1 MATTAIKKKKSK
13 LNAVGIFD
21 VFLTVFMLA
30 FMACIIVPFLHVI
43 AVSLSANKYVMAN
56 MVGIFPMGF
65 TFDTYVQILST
76 GSFLQAYGN
85 TIWYTAVGT
94 LCSLT
99 VTAMAAYAL
108 ARGKL
113 VGHKFFSIMIT
124 VTMFF
129 SGGLIPTYMAIRD
142 YGLIN
147 SRWVMILPSL
157 CSTWNLIVLRSF
169 FVAYPQEIIESGQ
182 LDGLQEAGVFFRLVL
197 PTSKAALATIG
208 LYYAVAYW
216 NNYMTAK
223 LYIRDQDLWPVS
235 CLLRQILDQAG
246 HQQTEEGT
254 RMVEATVRYA
264 SIMIVITPIMCV
276 YPWLQKYFV
285 KGVMVGSIKG

>member
-1 MATTAIKKKKSK
+1 MNYQS
-13 LNAVGIFD
+13 LVEFQYW
-21 VFLTVFMLA
+21 TVIGQICNL
-30 FMACIIVPFLHVI
+30 LLS
-43 AVSLSANKYVMAN
+43 VSDNKYVMAN
-56 MVGIFPMGF
+56 MVSIIPMGF
-65 TFDTYVQILST
+65 TIDTYVQILKT

-85 TIWYTAVGT
+85 TIWYTVVGT
-94 LCSLT
+94 VCSLT

-108 ARGKL
+108 ARGKM

-124 VTMFF
+124 ITMFF
-129 SGGLIPTYMAIRD
+129 GGGLIPTYMAIRD

-169 FVAYPQEIIESGQ
+169 FVAYPQEIVESGQ

-235 CLLRQILDQAG
+235 CLLQQILKQAG
-246 HQQTEEGT
+246 SQENEEGV
-254 RMVEATVRYA
+254 RLVEATVRYA